1 MPQESTRALKLAFQ
15 LSRPCDYQRNKPL
28 MNSCIRRHEVLAR
41 CLLGAIVAF
50 GPAQKAHAAERP
62 WTIVQRLYPATQ
74 PVTASATVTNPDGY
88 VFSVYGMPQQVMR
101 WRFEVPD
108 ASDIQI
114 DPTRLVSLIIDDYAP
129 YTIKA
134 DPELQT
140 TLRRNLLHV
149 DAKAVDWEM
158 GQYVPKTWPA
168 NFAFRL
174 QTGSR
179 LLVQI
184 PLASGETREVS
195 FTLKGAKAALATLVG
210 PFTPE
215 YEEQYRR
222 EEQRFRDEA
231 VLTKAQAGAEARC
244 GVPVNDKTSPCAA
257 KIRECI
263 NAHDADV
270 LQPAEGEAL
279 RRCFEAIRP

>member
-1 MPQESTRALKLAFQ
+1 MRQVLKTGYPPSIPDRPRSPPIPPPKTGRSGLPGVAFRGFAPQTHARESFLILIVALFSPR
-15 LSRPCDYQRNKPL
+15 LSRR
-28 MNSCIRRHEVLAR
+28 
-41 CLLGAIVAF
+41 
-50 GPAQKAHAAERP
+50 
-62 WTIVQRLYPATQ
+62 
-74 PVTASATVTNPDGY
+74 
-88 VFSVYGMPQQVMR
+88 
-101 WRFEVPD
+101 
-108 ASDIQI
+108 
-114 DPTRLVSLIIDDYAP
+114 TRLVSLIIDDYAP

-134 DPELQT
+134 DPELRT
-140 TLRRNLLHV
+140 TLGRNLLHV

-158 GQYVPKTWPA
+158 GQYVPRTWPA
-168 NFAFRL
+168 NFTFRL

-279 RRCFEAIRP
+279 RRCFDAIRP